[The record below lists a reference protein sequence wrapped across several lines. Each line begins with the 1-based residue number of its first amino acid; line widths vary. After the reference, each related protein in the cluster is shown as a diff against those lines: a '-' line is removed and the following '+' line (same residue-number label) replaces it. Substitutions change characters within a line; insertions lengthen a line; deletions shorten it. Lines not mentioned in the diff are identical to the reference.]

1 MQKCFNYKFNLFNK
15 FESPWEGSRVCKKKN
30 LRSIDF
36 MRQKVKSKNLKYSFL
51 RFDKEKNIQIFENA
65 GWHFNNILSA
75 EEISLKLRTY
85 AHSEFAGEKFS
96 SVDIIKEKIKNK
108 TDLFGRGHKY
118 QKIKIDETYPDFLK
132 KNQEKFRDFI
142 I

>member
-1 MQKCFNYKFNLFNK
+1 
-15 FESPWEGSRVCKKKN
+15 
-30 LRSIDF
+30 

>member
-1 MQKCFNYKFNLFNK
+1 MIL
-15 FESPWEGSRVCKKKN
+15 WDKK
-30 LRSIDF
+30 L
-36 MRQKVKSKNLKYSFL
+36 NLKILNIAFL

-96 SVDIIKEKIKNK
+96 SADIIKEKIKNM
-108 TDLFGRGHKY
+108 
-118 QKIKIDETYPDFLK
+118 
-132 KNQEKFRDFI
+132 NWFI
-142 I
+142 